1 MSLQVKLALP
11 TGRIKEN
18 VYKLL
23 SDAGIQVSG
32 GPRSYRPTLSVEGFD
47 TKVLKTQNIVEM
59 LAIGRRDIGFA
70 GHDWVQE
77 KRADLVH
84 LLDTHLDPVRI
95 VAAAPPGFPNE
106 EFYQG
111 RQLVVATEYV
121 QLAQDWIAKKGLDA
135 KVIRS
140 YGTTEVFPPEDADCI
155 VDNTSTGET
164 LRASG
169 LKIID
174 DVMRS
179 QTALF
184 ASQAAMNNPELRPR
198 IEDFVLL
205 MKSVLDARDRVMI
218 EVNVAKDYLEQVA
231 GCLPSMR
238 QPTIAALHDDA
249 GYVVKAAVH
258 RSELPRLIPLI
269 KAKGGTDIVVSSI
282 SNVIP

>member
-1 MSLQVKLALP
+1 MSVQVKLALP

-23 SDAGIQVSG
+23 ADAGIQVSG
-32 GPRSYRPTLSVEGFD
+32 GPRSYRPTLSMEGFD

-59 LAIGRRDIGFA
+59 LSIGRRDIGFA
-70 GHDWVQE
+70 GHDWVVE
-77 KRADLVH
+77 KRADVVH

-95 VAAAPPGFPNE
+95 VAAAPKGFPDAE
-106 EFYQG
+106 SYQG
-111 RQLVVATEYV
+111 RTLVVATEYV
-121 QLAQDWIAKKGLDA
+121 QLAQDWIEKKGLDA

-169 LKIID
+169 LTIID
-174 DVMRS
+174 EVMRS

-184 ASQAAMNNPELRPR
+184 ASRTAMDNPELRSR
-198 IEDFVLL
+198 IEDFALL
-205 MKSVLDARDRVMI
+205 IRSVLDARDRVMI
-218 EVNVAKDYLEQVA
+218 EVNVTKEALANVA

-238 QPTIAALHDDA
+238 QPTIAALHDEA

>member
-218 EVNVAKDYLEQVA
+218 EVNVAKDFLEQVA